1 MLASETSRRTRW
13 IAGTRGCAAK
23 VTIDTATRES
33 PRLRKRETMTSK
45 SFHANDLEHRIEALT
60 GVPID
65 EDDRIDSRL
74 AFDWA
79 LMPTRRWAQ
88 IDTTETSGPD
98 NCYGMWTNPF
108 ERRILTY
115 TEGDIS
121 DTVYA
126 DDAEYARAL
135 AAIAEKELAKDTWI
149 GIDAGYPQVEAQLVT
164 AGAGDLLRNRLPPTR
179 H

>member
-1 MLASETSRRTRW
+1 MTT
-13 IAGTRGCAAK
+13 
-23 VTIDTATRES
+23 
-33 PRLRKRETMTSK
+33 KR
-45 SFHANDLEHRIEALT
+45 FHAIDLERRIEALT
-60 GVPID
+60 GMPID

-74 AFDWA
+74 AFDLG

-108 ERRILTY
+108 ERRILIY
-115 TEGDIS
+115 AEGDIY

-126 DDAEYARAL
+126 DDAEYAQGL
-135 AAIAEKELAKDTWI
+135 AEIAEKELAKDTWV
-149 GIDAGYPQVEAQLVT
+149 GIDAPYTQVETQLVT
-164 AGAGDLLRNRLPPTR
+164 AGAGDMLTRRLPATR